1 MTFLTRRKTFALL
14 AVTAIAVGG
23 WVFLTERP
31 MSVSVVVAEDAT
43 SVRVY
48 GLGTVEARV
57 VSKIGFEVGAA
68 LTELLVDHNERVSPA
83 SASKATG

>member
-31 MSVSVVVAEDAT
+31 MSVSVVVAEDASGLEDRLRGRRGTDRT
-43 SVRVY
+43 S
-48 GLGTVEARV
+48 G
-57 VSKIGFEVGAA
+57 
-68 LTELLVDHNERVSPA
+68 
-83 SASKATG
+83 